1 MKRTIKELDA
11 GQLELMWDFLK
22 LRKNGCTKWDVE
34 VLKEHLD
41 KIRQALI
48 QKTAGQRKDDGENI
62 VDFSELGTYIN
73 FIVIDALVLYIY
85 GGLDILE
92 DALPNDLEKSK

>member
-1 MKRTIKELDA
+1 MKHTIQELDA
-11 GQLELMWDFLK
+11 GQLQLMWNFLK
-22 LRKNGCTKWDVE
+22 LRKNGCTKQDVE

-48 QKTAGQRKDDGENI
+48 HKTAGQRKDDGENI

-73 FIVIDALVLYIY
+73 FIVMGALVLYIY

-92 DALPNDLEKSK
+92 DALPDALEESE

>member
-62 VDFSELGTYIN
+62 IDFSELGTYIN

>member
-92 DALPNDLEKSK
+92 DALPNDLKKSK

>member
-1 MKRTIKELDA
+1 MKHTIKELDA
-11 GQLELMWDFLK
+11 GHLQLMWDFLK